1 MVKAQKRGIT
11 SKLVAL
17 LCLALFVYLVF
28 NLVVCQVNIGTKR
41 QELAAVQNSLDEQ
54 LAANKELNRELSG
67 SDQEII
73 ERAARD
79 ELGYARPNERI
90 FVDVSGK

>member
-1 MVKAQKRGIT
+1 MKAQKKGIT

-17 LCLALFVYLVF
+17 FCLALFVYLVF

>member
-1 MVKAQKRGIT
+1 MREQKKGIT
-11 SKLVAL
+11 SKIFFLLVVM
-17 LCLALFVYLVF
+17 LCGYFIFKLI
-28 NLVVCQVNIGTKR
+28 VCQVDIGKKR
-41 QELAAVQNSLDEQ
+41 QELAAVQNSLTEQ
-54 LAANKELNRELSG
+54 LAANNELNRELSG

>member
-1 MVKAQKRGIT
+1 MKKQKNSFR
-11 SKLVAL
+11 SKLKMFAL
-17 LCLALFVYLVF
+17 LALFLYFVFGLVKT
-28 NLVVCQVNIGTKR
+28 QIDISAKR
-41 QELAAVQNSLDEQ
+41 QELAAVDNSLQEQ
-54 LAANKELNRELSG
+54 LAANDELNRELASG
-67 SDQEII
+67 DQAII